1 MPVVKMSTVDSP
13 GLAIDL
19 TVAVPSHDGLAVAEL
34 CKTLRARFPQ
44 LMPLVR
50 LLKSFLAKRG
60 MSDPYRGGLSSYA
73 LVLMAT
79 TSIIKSCD
87 RAGRN
92 ASLLN
97 HGELLVDFLDLFGRE
112 FDPATEAVVCN
123 LSADISKLGVGRV
136 SSGVPLLRIARR
148 ETSCVYL
155 DMSNG
160 FSEHILVV
168 DDPIRPGN
176 NVGRVSF
183 PCGSNRFC

>member
-1 MPVVKMSTVDSP
+1 
-13 GLAIDL
+13 
-19 TVAVPSHDGLAVAEL
+19 
-34 CKTLRARFPQ
+34 
-44 LMPLVR
+44 
-50 LLKSFLAKRG
+50 

-73 LVLMAT
+73 LVLMTT
-79 TSIIKSCD
+79 TSLIRSCD

-123 LSADISKLGVGRV
+123 LSADFAKLGFGRV
-136 SSGVPLLRIARR
+136 QSSGAPLLRIAKR

-155 DMSNG
+155 EFGVQD
-160 FSEHILVV
+160 HILVV
-168 DDPIRPGN
+168 DDPVRPGN

-183 PCGSNRFC
+183 GFPVVQSAFAEALASLLSYVVRNEAVGRRSAQTGPLLERIFGIVLMAEEKKRDKE